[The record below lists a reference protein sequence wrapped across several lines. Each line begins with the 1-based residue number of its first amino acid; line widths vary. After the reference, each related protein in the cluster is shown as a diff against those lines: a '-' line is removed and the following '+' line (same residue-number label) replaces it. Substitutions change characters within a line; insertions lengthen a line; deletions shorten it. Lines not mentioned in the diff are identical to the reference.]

1 MLTQRLL
8 LRIVLSQRMSCRGM
22 TCRICGDAASD
33 VVKIEVPYVFR
44 YLLAELLSMNVK
56 VSLDVKPAT

>member
-1 MLTQRLL
+1 
-8 LRIVLSQRMSCRGM
+8 M